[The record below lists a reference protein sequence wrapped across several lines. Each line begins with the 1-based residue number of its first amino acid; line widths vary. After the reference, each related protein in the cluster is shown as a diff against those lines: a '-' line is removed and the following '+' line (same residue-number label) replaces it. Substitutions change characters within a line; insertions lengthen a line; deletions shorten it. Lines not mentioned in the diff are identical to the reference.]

1 MAEVNKN
8 IDNVKT
14 KKTEI
19 LQKTWVVCA
28 LALVCTFLWG
38 SASPCI
44 KLGYA
49 FFRIPS
55 GETWTQVLFAGMRF
69 VLAGILTV
77 LIGSLLQRKVLVPTT
92 ASAPSIVKLAIFQT
106 ILQYIFFYI
115 GLAHNSGV
123 KASIING
130 SNTFFVILVSALIFR
145 QEKLDLKKVL
155 GCIIGFA
162 GVIVVSMNGQ
172 KIDMDLSLMG
182 DGSLFLCALSY
193 AVSSCLMKCIRQ
205 RIAHAFLSGMYLRSG
220 IFLVGYPVKIQ
231 SRLQSSDFRIHE
243 PGIRCPSVCLVA
255 GRGLRRTGME
265 CFACTDSGMY
275 RYLYCQR

>member
-14 KKTEI
+14 KKTEL

-193 AVSSCLMKCIRQ
+193 AVSSCLMKKYSKKDNPVM
-205 RIAHAFLSGMYLRSG
+205 LSGYQFILGG
-220 IFLVGYPVKIQ
+220 IVMVLLGFGMGG
-231 SRLQSSDFRIHE
+231 RIPHV
-243 PGIRCPSVCLVA
+243 SVSALLMLFIWHVSPQWHIPCGVS
-255 GRGLRRTGME
+255 
-265 CFACTDSGMY
+265 C
-275 RYLYCQR
+275 

>member
-14 KKTEI
+14 KKTEL

-106 ILQYIFFYI
+106 ILQYIFFY
-115 GLAHNSGV
+115 
-123 KASIING
+123 
-130 SNTFFVILVSALIFR
+130 
-145 QEKLDLKKVL
+145 
-155 GCIIGFA
+155 FA

-193 AVSSCLMKCIRQ
+193 AVSSCLMKKYSKKDNPVM
-205 RIAHAFLSGMYLRSG
+205 LSGYQFILGGIVMVLLGFGMGGRIPHVSVSALLMLFYLACISAVAYSLWG
-220 IFLVGYPVKIQ
+220 ILLKYNPVSKVAIFGFTNPVFGVLLSAWWLGEGSAELGWNALLALILVCIGICIVNVKFEKQ
-231 SRLQSSDFRIHE
+231 
-243 PGIRCPSVCLVA
+243 A
-255 GRGLRRTGME
+255 
-265 CFACTDSGMY
+265 
-275 RYLYCQR
+275 